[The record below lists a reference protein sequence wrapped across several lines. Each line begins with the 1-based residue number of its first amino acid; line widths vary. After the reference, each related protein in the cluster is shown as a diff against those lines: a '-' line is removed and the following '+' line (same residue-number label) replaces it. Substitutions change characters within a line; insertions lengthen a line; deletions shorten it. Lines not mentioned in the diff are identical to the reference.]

1 MNKIHLLIILFL
13 ICLGQSA
20 QAQYYS
26 VNYDKKTVAAMAA
39 AYNTEAA
46 TEAYYNEQVQNILKH
61 YNAAEVA
68 TAGIFASSSSTARRL
83 QSWAFGA
90 AVPRTIT
97 TAASITWSAE
107 RLCQRYGR

>member
-46 TEAYYNEQVQNILKH
+46 TEAYYNEQVQ
-61 YNAAEVA
+61 
-68 TAGIFASSSSTARRL
+68 TS
-83 QSWAFGA
+83 
-90 AVPRTIT
+90 
-97 TAASITWSAE
+97 
-107 RLCQRYGR
+107 

>member
-68 TAGIFASSSSTARRL
+68 R
-83 QSWAFGA
+83 
-90 AVPRTIT
+90 
-97 TAASITWSAE
+97 
-107 RLCQRYGR
+107 

>member
-61 YNAAEVA
+61 YNAAEVLQ
-68 TAGIFASSSSTARRL
+68 ASLPPSSSTARRL

>member
-68 TAGIFASSSSTARRL
+68 TAGIFASKFLKDMDGSRHDAQKSTNSPVL
-83 QSWAFGA
+83 GQLSG
-90 AVPRTIT
+90 
-97 TAASITWSAE
+97 E
-107 RLCQRYGR
+107 DM

>member
-68 TAGIFASSSSTARRL
+68 TAGIFASKFLDRAYRVGRL
-83 QSWAFGA
+83 EQQYRELLL
-90 AVPRTIT
+90 PPH
-97 TAASITWSAE
+97 
-107 RLCQRYGR
+107 L